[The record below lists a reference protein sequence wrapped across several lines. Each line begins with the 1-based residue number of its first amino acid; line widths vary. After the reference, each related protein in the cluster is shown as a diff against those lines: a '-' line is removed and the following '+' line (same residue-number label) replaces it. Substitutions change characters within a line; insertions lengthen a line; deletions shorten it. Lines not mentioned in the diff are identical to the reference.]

1 MSMLKTAILNYQ
13 TSLKNS
19 IKSSSS
25 TAWVV
30 ATILIPIILFFILL
44 YFENRIASLVMSW
57 FPPSKLQGLAFYKDV
72 VYLVRTELLWAGL
85 FFLLALIIF
94 LYASREALDK
104 FLNVRS
110 RTKALYYMMLIGSAF
125 FLTTVLINGKVLEEF
140 PNSSDEYAY
149 LLQADMFSRG
159 KLWERAHDLPD
170 FFYHINIAQHEGI
183 MVSRF
188 PPGWPLILSGAF
200 EIGLNPAMVNPV
212 LGLVALTIFYF
223 FATRYYGPRVAVWS
237 VVAVGLTGYYLFNAA
252 SYFSHI
258 SCLLVTVLF
267 VFNVYLYQEKG
278 NFIYGLL
285 AGFFIGFVMII
296 RYYTAVLIFIPF
308 LVYLFVELRWKVI
321 PLFVWMGI
329 GALPCLSYLLWYNY
343 SITGNSLLPVTVWAY
358 PAEQLGFVKGHTFL
372 QGIEHFFRR
381 TLMFVYWCSPG
392 LLILYVVFLWRK
404 IKSRAQRLLRPED
417 YAFVMLTIGYFFYY
431 QIGGNQYGP
440 RFMFE
445 GFPFLVVFVVS
456 KVFEKKEKWAMAV
469 LIASI
474 SLPIAKLP
482 FIADREALVVDQ
494 RQDMYDLVQEQKIK
508 NAIVF
513 VASPTSPVRPMPRGD
528 LTRNDPK
535 FMNDV
540 IYVLELPRINDQI
553 MEYYSDRA
561 VYKYVRDLNE
571 PQGELIKIR

>member
-1 MSMLKTAILNYQ
+1 MLKTAILNYQ

-30 ATILIPIILFFILL
+30 ATILIPFVLFIILLV
-44 YFENRIASLVMSW
+44 FENRIATFVMSF
-57 FPPSKLQGLAFYKDV
+57 FPPSKLQGLAFFEDV
-72 VYLVRTELLWAGL
+72 VYLVRTEILWAGL
-85 FFLLALIIF
+85 FFLLALVLF
-94 LYASREALDK
+94 LYTGRETLGN
-104 FLNVRS
+104 FVNVRS
-110 RTKALYYMMLIGSAF
+110 RRKALYYMMLVASAF
-125 FLTTVLINGKVLEEF
+125 FLTAVLLNGKILEEF

-170 FFYHINIAQHEGI
+170 FFYHINIAQHDGI

-200 EIGLNPAMVNPV
+200 EIGLNPALVNPV
-212 LGLVALTIFYF
+212 LGVIALAILYF
-223 FATRYYGPRVAVWS
+223 FAARYYSPRVALWS

-267 VFNVYLYQEKG
+267 VFNVYLYKEKS

-372 QGIEHFFRR
+372 QGVEHFLRR

-404 IKSRAQRLLRPED
+404 IKSPAERLLRPED

-456 KVFEKKEKWAMAV
+456 KVFEKKEKWAMA
-469 LIASI
+469 LLLASI
-474 SLPIAKLP
+474 ALAIVKLP

-494 RQDMYDLVQEQKIK
+494 RQDMYDLVQEQKLR

-513 VASPTSPVRPMPRGD
+513 VASPTSPVRPMPTGD

-540 IYVLELPRINDQI
+540 IYVLELPKINDQI

-571 PQGELIKIR
+571 PQGELIRIR

>member
-30 ATILIPIILFFILL
+30 ATILIPVILFFILL
-44 YFENRIASLVMSW
+44 TLETEIAALIMSF
-57 FPPSKLQGLAFYKDV
+57 FPPSKLQGLAFYRDIV
-72 VYLVRTELLWAGL
+72 FLARTEILWVGL

-94 LYASREALDK
+94 LYTSRESLANLLDIPS
-104 FLNVRS
+104 RS
-110 RTKALYYMMLIGSAF
+110 KALYYMMLIASMF
-125 FLTTVLINGKVLEEF
+125 FLTAVLINEKILEEF

-200 EIGLNPAMVNPV
+200 EIGLNPSLVNPL
-212 LGLVALTIFYF
+212 LGVVTLIIFYF
-223 FATRYYGPRVAVWS
+223 FVARYYDPGVALWS
-237 VVAVGLTGYYLFNAA
+237 MVAVGLTGYYLFNAA

-258 SCLLVTVLF
+258 SCLLVALLF
-267 VFNVYLYQEKG
+267 VFNAYLYQEKR
-278 NFIYGLL
+278 NFIYGIL
-285 AGFFIGFVMII
+285 AGFFIGFVVVI

-308 LVYLFVELRWKVI
+308 LVYLLVQHRWKVI

-329 GALPCLSYLLWYNY
+329 GGLPCITYLLWYNY

-372 QGIEHFFRR
+372 QGIEHFIRR

-392 LLILYVVFLWRK
+392 LLILYLVFLWRK
-404 IKSRAQRLLRPED
+404 IKSPAERLLRPED
-417 YAFVMLTIGYFFYY
+417 YAFVMLTLGYFFYY

-445 GFPFLVVFVVS
+445 GFPFLVAFVVN
-456 KVFEKKEKWAMAV
+456 KVFEKREKWAVA
-469 LIASI
+469 LLLASI
-474 SLPIAKLP
+474 ALAIVKLP
-482 FIADREALVVDQ
+482 FIAQREALVVDQ
-494 RQDMYDLVQEQKIK
+494 RQDMYDLVREQKIR
-508 NAIVF
+508 NAVVF
-513 VASPTSPVRPMPRGD
+513 VASPTSPVRPMPMGD

-553 MEYYSDRA
+553 IDYYGDRS
-561 VYKYVRDLNE
+561 VYKYVRDLDE
-571 PQGELIKIR
+571 RHGELIKIR